1 MHCVNTTWPFRQ
13 ECIMPTNSLASDIN
27 HALAVLRAGG
37 LILYPT
43 DTIWGI
49 GCDATNPT
57 AVERVYRLKG
67 RDQSKSLIVLLDNEN
82 KLPSYV
88 HEVPEVAY
96 QLIEYTERPL
106 TIVYSGAKN
115 LTPDLLAADG
125 SVGIRIVEHPFC
137 SALLHRFRKPIV
149 STSANISGQPSPK
162 NFLEISKEIIDCVDY
177 VVSYGQDDPGDGVA
191 SIVMKLESGGKFSFI
206 RR

>member
-1 MHCVNTTWPFRQ
+1 MS
-13 ECIMPTNSLASDIN
+13 NSLQATDIN
-27 HALAVLRAGG
+27 GALEVLRAGG

-49 GCDATNPT
+49 GCDATNPA
-57 AVERVYRLKG
+57 AVERVYQLKG

-82 KLPSYV
+82 KLPGYV
-88 HEVPEVAY
+88 QEVPEIAY

-115 LTPDLLAADG
+115 LAPNLIAEDG
-125 SVGIRIVEHPFC
+125 SIGIRIVNHTFC
-137 SALLHRFRKPIV
+137 SPLLQRLRKPLV
-149 STSANISGQPSPK
+149 STSANLSGQPSPK
-162 NFLEISKEIIDCVDY
+162 NFSEISQEIMDGVDY
-177 VVSYGQDDPGDGVA
+177 VVSYDQDNPGTGRA
-191 SIVMKLESGGKFSFI
+191 SIVMKLEPGGKFSFI